1 MDPNARA
8 LLDQHRSRMRANTLA
23 DEASLLRRLVGEAG
37 LDPVARRKISA
48 VATTLV
54 EGVRAEGRHP
64 LMESFLAEYGL
75 STTEGVGLMCLAEA
89 LLRVPD
95 EDTIDDLIR
104 DKIEPSDWGA
114 HLGRS
119 SSPLVNASTWALM
132 LTGRLLDED
141 LEGGP
146 VGALRGVVRRLGEPV
161 VRVAVASAMKALG
174 QQFVLGQTI
183 ADALRRGQAMR
194 QQGYTYSY
202 DMLGEAARTATD
214 AARYHQSYADALS
227 ALKPGCGAEIRA
239 NPGIS
244 VKLSALH
251 PRYEYEQRER
261 VMVELVPRVLQ
272 LARLARDGNM
282 GFNVDA
288 EEADR
293 LDLSLDVIQAVL
305 SDTSLAGWDGFG
317 VVVQAYG

>member
-37 LDPVARRKISA
+37 LDLVARRKISA

-119 SSPLVNASTWALM
+119 SSPLVNASI
-132 LTGRLLDED
+132 
-141 LEGGP
+141 
-146 VGALRGVVRRLGEPV
+146 
-161 VRVAVASAMKALG
+161 RVSA
-174 QQFVLGQTI
+174 
-183 ADALRRGQAMR
+183 RRGRHRAR
-194 QQGYTYSY
+194 AGS
-202 DMLGEAARTATD
+202 AAGGVGVSWS
-214 AARYHQSYADALS
+214 AR
-227 ALKPGCGAEIRA
+227 
-239 NPGIS
+239 
-244 VKLSALH
+244 
-251 PRYEYEQRER
+251 RE
-261 VMVELVPRVLQ
+261 
-272 LARLARDGNM
+272 
-282 GFNVDA
+282 
-288 EEADR
+288 
-293 LDLSLDVIQAVL
+293 
-305 SDTSLAGWDGFG
+305 
-317 VVVQAYG
+317 